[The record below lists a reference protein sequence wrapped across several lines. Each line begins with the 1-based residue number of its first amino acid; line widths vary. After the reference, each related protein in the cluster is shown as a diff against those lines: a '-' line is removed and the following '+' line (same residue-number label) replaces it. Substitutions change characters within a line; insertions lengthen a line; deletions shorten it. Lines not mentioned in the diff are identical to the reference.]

1 MKSASKN
8 HSSRWPGI
16 ALAFAAVLTAGL
28 ALCPTAAGATLAEY
42 ISAENNISF
51 MVVEADSGF
60 IIAEHNVDEVRAPA
74 SMVKMMQMLLVAE
87 GVADGKW
94 TLDTELTASARAA
107 AEWGSQVYI
116 QQGEVWPLDEL
127 MQAVAVR
134 SANDGAVMVAEG
146 LWGSVEG
153 YIERMNERAAELGM
167 ENTEFFSVN
176 GLPPTNDERP
186 HDRTTARDMIL
197 LAQECLRHP
206 VIMEWVGTRSLNI
219 ASRRADNRNNTNRL
233 LSQMRGCDGL
243 KTGYTR
249 AAGYCVTA
257 TAERDGTRLIAVV
270 MGFQNSNNRFGLA
283 RYLMEQGFQEMRRL
297 LLLAENESLAEE
309 TPVRNSKVAATQLQ
323 AAEDLWVN
331 VHMDQVYDVQ
341 LVTTAPERLQAP
353 LTAGTIVGDVRV
365 ELDGEILAQAPLK
378 VGEDL
383 EEAGWR
389 WKITHTV
396 MRGLQ
401 AVTSVGAE

>member
-1 MKSASKN
+1 MKIVFEKDSFLW
-8 HSSRWPGI
+8 RGR
-16 ALAFAAVLTAGL
+16 ALTFAALFLGL
-28 ALCPTAAGATLAEY
+28 ALCPLAAGGALANY

-51 MVVEADSGF
+51 LVIEADSGF
-60 IIAEHNVDEVRAPA
+60 VIAEHNAEEVRAPA

-87 GVADGKW
+87 GVAEGEW
-94 TLDTELTASARAA
+94 TLDKELTASARAA
-107 AEWGSQVYI
+107 AEWGSQVYL

-146 LWGSVEG
+146 LWGSVEA
-153 YIERMNERAAELGM
+153 YLERMNERAAELGM

-176 GLPPTNDERP
+176 GLPPTNEDRP
-186 HDRTTARDMIL
+186 HDRTTARDMAL
-197 LAQECLRHP
+197 LAQECLKYP
-206 VIMEWVGTRSLNI
+206 VIMEWVGTQSLNI
-219 ASRRADNRNNTNRL
+219 SSRRADNRSNTNRL
-233 LSQMRGCDGL
+233 LSQLRGCDGL

-270 MGFQNSNNRFGLA
+270 MGFQNATNRFGLA

-297 LLLAENESLAEE
+297 LLLAQNEPLAEK
-309 TPVRNSKVAATQLQ
+309 TPVGNSKIAATQLQ

-341 LVTTAPERLQAP
+341 LVTTAPQRLQAP

-365 ELDGEILAQAPLK
+365 ELDGEILAEAPLM

>member
-1 MKSASKN
+1 MKAAFKN
-8 HSSRWPGI
+8 DSRAWAGI
-16 ALAFAAVLTAGL
+16 ALTFAAALTAGL
-28 ALCPTAAGATLAEY
+28 ALCPVAAGATLAEY

-60 IIAEHNVDEVRAPA
+60 IIAEHNADEVRAPA

-87 GVADGKW
+87 GVAEGRW
-94 TLDTELTASARAA
+94 TLDKELTASARAA
-107 AEWGSQVYI
+107 AEWGSQVYL
-116 QQGEVWPLDEL
+116 QQGEVWRLEEL

-146 LWGSVEG
+146 LWGSVEA
-153 YIERMNERAAELGM
+153 YLERMNERAAELGM

-176 GLPPTNDERP
+176 GLPPTNDDRP
-186 HDRTTARDMIL
+186 HDRTTARDMIV
-197 LAQECLRHP
+197 LARECLKYP
-206 VIMEWVGTRSLNI
+206 DIMEWVSTPSLNV
-219 ASRRADNRNNTNRL
+219 SRRRADNRSNTNRL
-233 LSQMRGCDGL
+233 LSQLRGCDGL

-283 RYLMEQGFQEMRRL
+283 SYLMEQGFQEMRRV
-297 LLLAENESLAEE
+297 LLLAENEALAEE
-309 TPVRNSKVAATQLQ
+309 TPVGNSKIAATRLQ
-323 AAEDLWVN
+323 AVKDLWVN

-365 ELDGEILAQAPLK
+365 ELDGKVLAQAPLM
-378 VGEDL
+378 VAEDL

-401 AVTSVGAE
+401 AVTSFGGE

>member
-1 MKSASKN
+1 MKVVFEKDSFLW
-8 HSSRWPGI
+8 RGR
-16 ALAFAAVLTAGL
+16 ALTFAALLLGL
-28 ALCPTAAGATLAEY
+28 ALCPLAAGGALANY

-51 MVVEADSGF
+51 MVIEADSGF
-60 IIAEHNVDEVRAPA
+60 VIAEHNADEVRAPA

-87 GVADGKW
+87 GVAEGKW
-94 TLDTELTASARAA
+94 SLDTELTASARAA
-107 AEWGSQVYI
+107 AEWGSQVFL
-116 QQGEVWPLDEL
+116 QEGEVWPLDEL
-127 MQAVAVR
+127 MQAVSVR

-146 LWGSVEG
+146 LWGSVEA
-153 YIERMNERAAELGM
+153 YLERMNERAAELGM

-176 GLPPTNDERP
+176 GLPPTTENRP
-186 HDRTTARDMIL
+186 HDRTTARDMVL
-197 LAQECLRHP
+197 LAQECLKYP

-219 ASRRADNRNNTNRL
+219 NSRRADNRNNTNRL
-233 LSQMRGCDGL
+233 LTQMRGCDGL

-257 TAERDGTRLIAVV
+257 TAERDGSRLIAVV

-297 LLLAENESLAEE
+297 LLLAENEALAEE
-309 TPVRNSKVAATQLQ
+309 TPVSNSKIAKTRLQ

-353 LTAGTIVGDVRV
+353 LTAGMIVGDIRV
-365 ELDGEILAQAPLK
+365 ELDGKILAEAPLM

-401 AVTSVGAE
+401 AVTSIGAE

>member
-1 MKSASKN
+1 MKLISTHNSGLFR
-8 HSSRWPGI
+8 SR
-16 ALAFAAVLTAGL
+16 ALAFTALLVGIAVTRL
-28 ALCPTAAGATLAEY
+28 AAGAALADY

-51 MVVEADSGF
+51 VVIDADSGF
-60 IIAEHNVDEVRAPA
+60 VIAEHNAEEVRAPA

-87 GVADGKW
+87 GVAEGDW
-94 TLDTELTASARAA
+94 TLDKELTASARAA
-107 AEWGSQVYI
+107 AEWGSQVYL
-116 QQGEVWPLDEL
+116 QQGEVWPLAEL

-146 LWGSVEG
+146 LWGSVEA
-153 YIERMNERAAELGM
+153 YLERMNERAAELGM

-176 GLPPTNDERP
+176 GLPPTNDDRP
-186 HDRTTARDMIL
+186 HDRTTARDMAR
-197 LAQECLRHP
+197 LAQECLKHP
-206 VIMEWVGTRSLNI
+206 LIMEWVGTRSLDI
-219 ASRRADNRNNTNRL
+219 DSRRNDHRNNTNRL
-233 LSQMRGCDGL
+233 LTQMEECDGF

-257 TAERDGTRLIAVV
+257 TAERDETRLIAVV
-270 MGFQNSNNRFGLA
+270 MGFTNANNRFGLA

-297 LLLAENESLAEE
+297 LLLAENEALAEE
-309 TPVRNSKVAATQLQ
+309 TPVNNSTTGTTRLQ
-323 AAEDLWVN
+323 SAEDLWVN
-331 VHMDQVYDVQ
+331 VHMDQVYDVE
-341 LVTTAPERLQAP
+341 LVTTAPARLQAP
-353 LTAGTIVGDVRV
+353 LTTGTVVGDVRV
-365 ELDGEILAQAPLK
+365 ELDGEILAEAPLK

-396 MRGLQ
+396 MRGVQ